1 MFSWLKRKTA
11 EVQQARQE
19 VVTLAADETA
29 KFMLAV
35 QAALGDLPRRMSDDP
50 FVIGAIAMYAAISIK
65 VITKGQATNAL
76 IESAMIASI
85 ERTFLGKGVAHHDAI
100 GALMQFKNNPEYA
113 RAVQVVSL
121 ILGARY
127 ERKDLVHDP
136 LIVEA
141 RTYVTAMPQ
150 AFRKEFGAT
159 EAEQVAY
166 ELTRRHFVEP
176 LKAKYGQLWRNVGE
190 A

>member
-1 MFSWLKRKTA
+1 MFGWFKRKAA
-11 EVQQARQE
+11 EVQQARGE
-19 VVTLAADETA
+19 VVSLAAEEA
-29 KFMLAV
+29 ARFMLAV
-35 QAALGDLPRRMSDDP
+35 QAALGGFPRRMLDDP
-50 FVIGAIAMYAAISIK
+50 FIIGAIAMYAAISLK
-65 VITKGQATNAL
+65 VMTNGQTANAL
-76 IESAMIASI
+76 IESAMIEAV

-100 GALMQFKNNPEYA
+100 DALMRFKNNPEYA

-127 ERKDLVHDP
+127 ERKDLIHDP

-141 RTYVTAMPQ
+141 RANVASMPQ
-150 AFRKEFGAT
+150 MFRKEFGAT

-166 ELTRRHFVEP
+166 ELTRRHFIEP
-176 LKAKYGQLWRNVGE
+176 LKARYGELWRNVGD